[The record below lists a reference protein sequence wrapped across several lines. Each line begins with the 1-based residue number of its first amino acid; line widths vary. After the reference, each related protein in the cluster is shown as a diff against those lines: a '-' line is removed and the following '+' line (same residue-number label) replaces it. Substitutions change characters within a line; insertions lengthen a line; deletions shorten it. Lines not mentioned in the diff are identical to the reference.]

1 MNDRDFMRYSRQIL
15 LDDIALDG
23 QQKLLDSQVLI
34 IGLGGLGT
42 PAALYLAGAGVGTLV
57 LADDDDVHLS
67 NLQRQILFTTE
78 DIDRPKSQVSH
89 QRLTQ
94 LNPDIQLTA
103 LQQRLTGEAL
113 KDAVARADVVLDCTD
128 NMATRQEINTACVA
142 LNTPLIT
149 ASAVGFG
156 GQLMVLTPPWEQG
169 CYRCLWPDNQEPE
182 RNCRTAGVV
191 GPVVGVMGTLQALEA
206 IKLLSGIETPAGE
219 PDCSTVSL
227 ASGAAWRCAAP
238 VVARYA
244 EEAMQIL
251 FNDQPMQCAAGQLF
265 TSCWSNS
272 TNDKRARLWR
282 LISKSS
288 RVSNGHNISCRM
300 VTRSC
305 FFRLLQGVEMLRI
318 ADKTF
323 DSHLFTGT
331 GKFAS
336 SQLMVE
342 AIRASGSQL
351 VTLAMKRVDLRQ
363 HNDAILEP
371 LIAAGVTLLPNT
383 SGAKTAEEAIFAAHL
398 AREALGTNWLKL
410 EIHPDARWLLP
421 DPIETLKAAETL
433 VQQGFVVL
441 PYCGADPVLCKRLEE
456 VGSAAVMPLGAPI
469 GSNQGLETRA
479 MLEIIIQQATVP
491 VVVDAGIG
499 VPAMPRRRWKWGPTR
514 C

>member
-94 LNPDIQLTA
+94 LNPDIQLMA
-103 LQQRLTGEAL
+103 LQQRLTGETL
-113 KDAVARADVVLDCTD
+113 KDAVAQADVVLDCTD
-128 NMATRQEINTACVA
+128 NMATRQEINAACVA

-206 IKLLSGIETPAGE
+206 IKLLSGIETPAE
-219 PDCSTVSL
+219 NSDCSTVSR
-227 ASGAAWRCAAP
+227 ASGAAWLCAAP

-251 FNDQPMQCAAGQLF
+251 FNDQPMQCAAGQTVHELLEQLDQRQAGAALAINQQIVPREQWAQHIVQDGDQILLF
-265 TSCWSNS
+265 Q
-272 TNDKRARLWR
+272 
-282 LISKSS
+282 
-288 RVSNGHNISCRM
+288 V
-300 VTRSC
+300 
-305 FFRLLQGVEMLRI
+305 I
-318 ADKTF
+318 A
-323 DSHLFTGT
+323 G
-331 GKFAS
+331 G
-336 SQLMVE
+336 
-342 AIRASGSQL
+342 
-351 VTLAMKRVDLRQ
+351 
-363 HNDAILEP
+363 
-371 LIAAGVTLLPNT
+371 
-383 SGAKTAEEAIFAAHL
+383 
-398 AREALGTNWLKL
+398 
-410 EIHPDARWLLP
+410 
-421 DPIETLKAAETL
+421 
-433 VQQGFVVL
+433 
-441 PYCGADPVLCKRLEE
+441 
-456 VGSAAVMPLGAPI
+456 
-469 GSNQGLETRA
+469 
-479 MLEIIIQQATVP
+479 
-491 VVVDAGIG
+491 
-499 VPAMPRRRWKWGPTR
+499 
-514 C
+514 